1 MHFEFNDKTKRLI
14 EQVTRFMDEYV
25 YPNEKVYEQQVEAS
39 GNKHCHPPIMEELKA
54 KARAQGLWNLF
65 LPDARYGAGLTNLEY
80 APLAESMGRSLIAS
94 EVFNCNAPDTGNM
107 EILAEF
113 GTDAQRKAWLEPL
126 LDGKMR
132 SCFSMTEPEVAG
144 SDPTLLR
151 TRAVREGKD
160 YVINGHKWF
169 TSNAAHPNCK
179 IAIVMVVTDPEA
191 PPHRRA
197 SQILVPLAT
206 KGMNVIRPVHVFN
219 DNGGHGHCEVRYE
232 NCRVPA
238 SNLLGKEGDGFPIAQ
253 ARLGPGRIHHCMRA
267 IGGAQRAL
275 DMMCERAL
283 KRVAHGSPLADK
295 GVIQE
300 WIAKSRMEIEQARL
314 LVLYAAWKID
324 TYGKKEAR
332 HEISMIKTVAANM
345 FQTVVDRAIQVH
357 GALGTTNEVPLARL
371 WAYARILRLADGP
384 DEVHNMVIARREL
397 RRVKDRI
404 ALAQPVAAPVHN

>member
-1 MHFEFNDKTKRLI
+1 MHFEFNDKTKQLI
-14 EQVTRFMDEYV
+14 EKVTRFMEEQV
-25 YPNEKVYEQQVEAS
+25 YPNEKVHEEQVQAS
-39 GNKHCHPPIMEELKA
+39 GDKHFHPPIMEAMKK
-54 KARAQGLWNLF
+54 KAREQGLWNLF

-80 APLAESMGRSLIAS
+80 APLAEIMGRSLIAS
-94 EVFNCNAPDTGNM
+94 EAFNCNAPDTGNM

-113 GTDAQRKAWLEPL
+113 GTEPQKKQWLQPL
-126 LDGKMR
+126 LDGKIR

-151 TRAVREGKD
+151 TRAVREGND
-160 YVINGHKWF
+160 YVIDGHKWF
-169 TSNAAHPNCK
+169 TSNAAHPNCR
-179 IAIVMVVTDPEA
+179 IAIVMVVTDPDA

-197 SQILVPLAT
+197 SQILVPLGT
-206 KGMNVIRPVHVFN
+206 PGMTIVRPVHVFN

-238 SNLLGKEGDGFPIAQ
+238 ANLLGAEGDGFPIAQ

-283 KRVAHGSPLADK
+283 TRVAHGSALADK

-314 LVLYAAWKID
+314 LVLMTAWKID
-324 TYGKKEAR
+324 THGKKEAR
-332 HEISMIKTVAANM
+332 HEIGMIKTVAANM

-357 GALGTTNEVPLARL
+357 GALGTTNDVPLARL

-384 DEVHNMVIARREL
+384 DEVHNMVLARREL
-397 RRVKDRI
+397 RRVKEKLG
-404 ALAQPVAAPVHN
+404 AKAAPIAARA

>member
-1 MHFEFNDKTKRLI
+1 MHFEFNDKTKGLI
-14 EQVTRFMDEYV
+14 EQVTRFMEEHV
-25 YPNEKVYEQQVEAS
+25 YPAEKVHEQQVEAS
-39 GNKHCHPPIMEELKA
+39 GDKHHHPQIMEDLKS

-65 LPDARYGAGLTNLEY
+65 LPDPRYGAGLTNLEY
-80 APLAESMGRSLIAS
+80 APLAEIMGRSLIGS
-94 EVFNCNAPDTGNM
+94 EPFNCAAPDTGNM

-113 GTDAQRKAWLEPL
+113 GTEAQKEKWLKPL
-126 LDGKMR
+126 LEGKIR

-151 TRAVREGKD
+151 TRAVRDGD
-160 YVINGHKWF
+160 SYVIDGHKWF
-169 TSNAAHPNCK
+169 TSNAAHPNCR
-179 IAIVMVVTDPEA
+179 IAIAMVVTDPDA

-197 SQILVPLAT
+197 SQILVPLDT
-206 KGMNVIRPVHVFN
+206 PGMKIVRPVHVFN
-219 DNGGHGHCEVRYE
+219 DNGGHGHCEVRYKD
-232 NCRVPA
+232 CRVPA
-238 SNLLGKEGDGFPIAQ
+238 SNLLGEQGDGFPIAQ

-283 KRVAHGSPLADK
+283 TRIAHGGPLAEK
-295 GVIQE
+295 GVVQE

-324 TYGKKEAR
+324 TFGKKEAR

-345 FQTVVDRAIQVH
+345 FQAVVDRAIQVH
-357 GALGTTNEVPLARL
+357 GALGTTNDVPLARL

-384 DEVHNMVIARREL
+384 DEVHNMVVARREL
-397 RRVKDRI
+397 RRVKDKI
-404 ALAQPVAAPVHN
+404 GQAQPIAARA

>member
-1 MHFEFNDKTKRLI
+1 MHFEFNDKTKGLI
-14 EQVTRFMDEYV
+14 EQVTRFMEEHV
-25 YPNEKVYEQQVEAS
+25 YPAEKVHEQQVEAS
-39 GNKHCHPPIMEELKA
+39 GDKHHHPQIMEDLKS

-65 LPDARYGAGLTNLEY
+65 LPDPRYGAGLTNLEY
-80 APLAESMGRSLIAS
+80 APLAEIMGRSLIAS
-94 EVFNCNAPDTGNM
+94 EAFNCAAPDTGNM

-113 GTDAQRKAWLEPL
+113 GTEAQKEKWLKPL
-126 LDGKMR
+126 LEGKIR

-151 TRAVREGKD
+151 TRAVRDGD
-160 YVINGHKWF
+160 SYVIDGHKWF
-169 TSNAAHPNCK
+169 TSNAAHPNCR
-179 IAIVMVVTDPEA
+179 IAIAMVVTDPDA

-197 SQILVPLAT
+197 SQILVPLDT
-206 KGMNVIRPVHVFN
+206 PGMKIVRPVHVFN
-219 DNGGHGHCEVRYE
+219 DNGGHGHCEVTYKD
-232 NCRVPA
+232 CRVPA

-253 ARLGPGRIHHCMRA
+253 ARLGPGRIHHCLRA

-283 KRVAHGSPLADK
+283 TRIAHGGPLAEK
-295 GVIQE
+295 GVVQE

-324 TYGKKEAR
+324 TFGKKEAR

-345 FQTVVDRAIQVH
+345 FQAVVDRAIQVH
-357 GALGTTNEVPLARL
+357 GALGTTNDVPLARL

-384 DEVHNMVIARREL
+384 DEVHNMVVARREL
-397 RRVKDRI
+397 RRVKDKI
-404 ALAQPVAAPVHN
+404 GQAQPIAARA

>member
-1 MHFEFNDKTKRLI
+1 MDFEFNDKSKALI
-14 EQVTRFMDEYV
+14 EKLTRFMEAHV
-25 YPNEKVYEQQVEAS
+25 YPNEKVYDEQVEAS
-39 GNKHCHPPIMEELKA
+39 GDKHFHPPISEELKA
-54 KARAQGLWNLF
+54 KARAAGLWNLF
-65 LPDARYGAGLTNLEY
+65 LPDARYGAGLSNLEY
-80 APLAESMGRSLIAS
+80 APLAEIMGRSLIAP
-94 EVFNCNAPDTGNM
+94 EIFNCSAPDTGNM

-113 GTDAQRKAWLEPL
+113 GSEEQKAQWLEPL
-126 LDGKMR
+126 LNGEIR
-132 SCFSMTEPEVAG
+132 SCFSMTEPDVAG
-144 SDPTLLR
+144 SDPTLLQ
-151 TRAVREGKD
+151 TRAVREGD
-160 YVINGHKWF
+160 AYVINGHKWF
-169 TSNAAHPNCK
+169 TSNAAHPNCR

-197 SQILVPLAT
+197 SQILVPLDT
-206 KGMNVIRPVHVFN
+206 PGMTVVRPVHVFN

-238 SNLLGKEGDGFPIAQ
+238 GNLLGGEGDGFAISQ

-283 KRVAHGSPLADK
+283 SRYVHGSLLADK

-300 WIAKSRMEIEQARL
+300 WIAASRMEIEQARL
-314 LVLYAAWKID
+314 LVLYATWKMD
-324 TYGKKEAR
+324 TFGKKEAR

-345 FQTVVDRAIQVH
+345 FQTVVDRAIQTH
-357 GALGTTNEVPLARL
+357 GALGTTNDIPLARL

-397 RRVKDRI
+397 RRVKELK
-404 ALAQPVAAPVHN
+404 AAPVAAAPA

>member
-1 MHFEFNDKTKRLI
+1 MHFEFSDKTKQLI
-14 EQVTRFMDEYV
+14 DKVTHFMEEHV
-25 YPNEKVYEQQVEAS
+25 YANEKVHEQQVEAS
-39 GNKHCHPPIMEELKA
+39 GDKHCHPPIMEELKA
-54 KARAQGLWNLF
+54 KAHAQGLWNLF
-65 LPDARYGAGLTNLEY
+65 LPDPRYGAGLTNLEY
-80 APLAESMGRSLIAS
+80 APLAEIMGRSLIAS

-113 GTDAQRKAWLEPL
+113 GTDPQRRQWLEPL
-126 LDGKMR
+126 LEGKIR

-151 TRAVREGKD
+151 TRAVRDGKD
-160 YVINGHKWF
+160 YVIDGHKWF

-179 IAIVMVVTDPEA
+179 IAIVMVVTDPDA

-232 NCRVPA
+232 KCRVPA
-238 SNLLGKEGDGFPIAQ
+238 SNMLGEEGDGFSIAQ

-314 LVLYAAWKID
+314 LVLYTAWKID
-324 TYGKKEAR
+324 AYGKKEAR

-345 FQTVVDRAIQVH
+345 FQTVVDRAIQTH
-357 GALGTTNEVPLARL
+357 GALGTTNDVPLARL

-384 DEVHNMVIARREL
+384 DEVHNMVVARREL
-397 RRVKDRI
+397 RRVKERM
-404 ALAQPVAAPVHN
+404 AQAQPVAAAVRG

>member
-1 MHFEFNDKTKRLI
+1 MHFEFNDKTKGLI
-14 EQVTRFMDEYV
+14 EQVTRFMEEHV
-25 YPNEKVYEQQVEAS
+25 YPAEKVHEQQVEAS
-39 GNKHCHPPIMEELKA
+39 GDKHHHPRIMEDLKS

-65 LPDARYGAGLTNLEY
+65 LPDPRYGAGLTNLEY
-80 APLAESMGRSLIAS
+80 APLAEIMGRSLIAS
-94 EVFNCNAPDTGNM
+94 EAFNCAAPDTGNM

-113 GTDAQRKAWLEPL
+113 GTEAQKEKWLKPL
-126 LDGKMR
+126 LEGKIR

-151 TRAVREGKD
+151 TRAVRDGD
-160 YVINGHKWF
+160 SYVIDGHKWF
-169 TSNAAHPNCK
+169 TSNAAHPNCR
-179 IAIVMVVTDPEA
+179 IAIAMVVTDPDA

-197 SQILVPLAT
+197 SQILVPLDT
-206 KGMNVIRPVHVFN
+206 PGMKIVRPVHVFN
-219 DNGGHGHCEVRYE
+219 DNGGHGHCEVTYKD
-232 NCRVPA
+232 CRVPA

-283 KRVAHGSPLADK
+283 TRIAHGGPLAEK
-295 GVIQE
+295 GVVQE

-324 TYGKKEAR
+324 TFGKKEAR

-345 FQTVVDRAIQVH
+345 FQAVVDRAIQVH
-357 GALGTTNEVPLARL
+357 GALGTTNDVPLARL

-384 DEVHNMVIARREL
+384 DEVHNMVVARREL
-397 RRVKDRI
+397 RRVKDKI
-404 ALAQPVAAPVHN
+404 GQAQPIAARA